1 MIDEITTE
9 GNSPTI
15 LTGTTGGIVM
25 QLILGWNSK
34 TTVIFYKGK
43 KTVKYNN
50 NMKYTPLGLSKHSGL
65 IVVNSALQNSF
76 HFQLNSL
83 YISNI
88 KYRRMN
94 IQSNSVKM

>member
-1 MIDEITTE
+1 M
-9 GNSPTI
+9 
-15 LTGTTGGIVM
+15 
-25 QLILGWNSK
+25 
-34 TTVIFYKGK
+34 
-43 KTVKYNN
+43 KYNN